1 MTSRIARLAVL
12 LCSTAAASGCG
23 QSDIAVHESHWNSL
37 SPSSYTYRFQWS
49 CFCAGDFVAPV
60 DITVTTGAIT
70 AVKNHDT
77 GAALLPARFTDYRT
91 IPGLFA
97 FLHEAARRNA
107 ARIVGRGAVLPPDR
121 LHRLRPERRR
131 RRDVLHRQRP
141 EGAALSRSAAT
152 GPARSQR

>member
-77 GAALLPARFTDYRT
+77 GAAQPPARFTDYRT

-97 FLHEAARRNA
+97 FLHEAERRNA
-107 ARIVGRGAVLPPDR
+107 ARITVTWD
-121 LHRLRPERRR
+121 E
-131 RRDVLHRQRP
+131 
-141 EGAALSRSAAT
+141 ALSYPRTAFIDYVQNAADDEMSFT
-152 GPARSQR
+152 ASDLTALP